1 MRIRYAAAAVSLG
14 LLAFALGA
22 CTDEDD
28 QPGDAASPGLSASP
42 GSSTP
47 SGTESTTPTPTP
59 SETVASGGTAEDP
72 TLVAATTDL
81 LAWKA
86 LPGSVDDTV
95 TTNGEWT
102 LTVSKQGNTTALEG
116 PNSAT
121 GSSASGEQITDAF
134 LDEDYAVVV
143 YQDPQ
148 ETRPSRAKVTDLET
162 GTTFSI
168 DGDSEVPTTTGGTW
182 ALGDGTVVHA
192 TIDDRGSYCLASVD
206 LETQASTLGWCAPKR
221 QGFNGAHV
229 TDAGWTLQTFDDSR
243 PSCRTLVSTS
253 GREVEPLPG
262 VLECKGW
269 DAALID
275 DGPVWSVVPKD
286 NQVESAHFYAS
297 TEGGYFDL
305 GPGTSGTLAP
315 CADAAY
321 FVRDPQHD
329 GDPAAL
335 MRWDGESL
343 SVVYESPAGQAF
355 LAAPRCGG
363 DTMNVSALAEGGDE
377 QVSADL
383 G

>member
-1 MRIRYAAAAVSLG
+1 MRIRYAVPAA

-22 CTDEDD
+22 CTGEDD
-28 QPGDAASPGLSASP
+28 QPGGAASPEPSASVGTP
-42 GSSTP
+42 TP
-47 SGTESTTPTPTP
+47 SDTATPTP
-59 SETVASGGTAEDP
+59 SEPDVSGGTAEDP
-72 TLVAATTDL
+72 AVVTATTDL

-102 LTVSKQGNTTALEG
+102 LTVKQSGTQVELEG
-116 PNSAT
+116 PNS
-121 GSSASGEQITDAF
+121 SSGTETTGEQITDAF

-143 YQDPQ
+143 FQDRQ
-148 ETRPSRAKVTDLET
+148 EIHPSRAEVTDLET
-162 GTTFSI
+162 SKTFSI

-192 TIDDRGSYCLASVD
+192 TINDQGSYCLASVD
-206 LETQASTLGWCAPKR
+206 LETRASTLGWCAPKR

-305 GPGTSGTLAP
+305 GPGTSGTLEP

-329 GDPAAL
+329 GDPARL
-335 MRWDGESL
+335 LRWNVADGL
-343 SVVYESPAGQAF
+343 TIAYESPGGQAF

-363 DTMNVSALAEGGDE
+363 DTMNVTALAESGDE